1 MMMLNVTADINAV
14 ADALKQT
21 SKQMPQITNSVMR
34 IIGKGASK
42 EVNRTLKGVIKGRK
56 GKIGRGYDYQVW
68 NSYTYGKPR
77 GGHVAVFP
85 KPMQNSRGLE
95 VAVMQTLNAG
105 ATITPRRGHKYL
117 HIKGDGFY
125 ALSKSIRIEG
135 KHFVERGENYA
146 EHGDYQIDIDKMID
160 KELKKFWG

>member
-1 MMMLNVTADINAV
+1 MMTLNVTADINAV

-21 SKQMPQITNSVMR
+21 SKQMPSITNSVMR

-42 EVNRTLKGVIKGRK
+42 EVNRTLKGVIRGRK

-68 NSYTYGKPR
+68 NAYTYGKAKR
-77 GGHVAVFP
+77 GSVSVFP
-85 KPMQNSRGLE
+85 KPMKESRGLE

-105 ATITPRRGHKYL
+105 AVITPRRGHKYL
-117 HIKGDGFY
+117 HVKGNGFY
-125 ALSKSIRIEG
+125 AMSKSIRIEG
-135 KHFVERGENYA
+135 KHFVEQGVNYA
-146 EHGDYQIDIDKMID
+146 EHGDYQTEVDKYIE